1 MKKSF
6 LLAII
11 GALMAFSLAACEG
24 STPQASGPNND
35 DNNNE
40 QEQID
45 NTGLDETASY
55 TLRVISGSSISMGH
69 NDSAQ
74 VLLELVNAD
83 TGEAVADAG
92 LYLTL
97 DMSVSKSASFS
108 RSSNN
113 KTSLGVYTEY
123 DGVASATI
131 YSAAKNATG
140 KFTASLP
147 NHDCN
152 SVEITIS
159 INDEGGDNPGNE
171 EGTTG
176 NVFVTLNN
184 SESQVA
190 DSAELFIKEIEN
202 SSYASS
208 LCEDFLSGIGINNED
223 AFYSMNR
230 IGSSGT
236 HTFRNLTAG
245 KKVVVWAVGYSGN
258 NEVAK
263 ACAESAS
270 AVSASAPI
278 DVELTFKDLPPNL
291 DHDYDVMLGIDL
303 TKIMPETWLKWF
315 NLVDNIFTT
324 PVGTAIYYALWAW
337 ETNAADGI
345 PSFTIP
351 VVNIKIDIWEI
362 VTGNYELNE
371 LLINC
376 EMVDGTKTGACPSF
390 NYLLGEIEVFPWAIQ
405 EIETALENI
414 ENFGPVYNSIK
425 AVGQDILEQAQN
437 FNVGARFELA
447 MEDDN
452 TLSITETWTHVVW
465 TWRLNDTSADCPNGS
480 TCGRHAFE
488 FSKNGE
494 YSDSIVNKKYSGN
507 VAANATNDG
516 YTVTLPSNHA
526 FILKYGAL
534 LKILIND
541 VVVPQIMINDKDHL
555 NTDGENVVVNGDES
569 LGDLL
574 NYWIP
579 CGKVSTAVHNWLGSL
594 SVGGYDLGALATGL
608 ISQEKLDEYCELG
621 LNTAGNF
628 AMDKLAELVVDADI
642 KVRAG
647 SSFELNELDG
657 DRAPTVLEN
666 LDYDIGLTVEE
677 INDEGHVV
685 GEETY
690 DAHLTGEGIFA
701 VDPQTPEHCAEFL
714 SLSYERAEAAC
725 GN

>member
-11 GALMAFSLAACEG
+11 GALMAFSLSACSG
-24 STPQASGPNND
+24 DSPQAGN
-35 DNNNE
+35 NNNE
-40 QEQID
+40 QEQNDPPDIENPNLNKD
-45 NTGLDETASY
+45 AAY
-55 TLRVISGSSISMGH
+55 TIIFESDRSISMGH

-74 VLLELVNAD
+74 VFFKLVNAD
-83 TGEAVADAG
+83 TQEPVADAG
-92 LYLTL
+92 LLLTL

-113 KTSLGVYTEY
+113 KTSIGVYTES
-123 DGVASATI
+123 DGVAGASI

-140 KFTASLP
+140 TLTVSLP
-147 NHDCN
+147 EHDCN
-152 SVEITIS
+152 ELEITIS
-159 INDEGGDNPGNE
+159 IHE
-171 EGTTG
+171 EGTGTGDIEDNTTG

-184 SESQVA
+184 SESLVA

-202 SSYASS
+202 SSSVSS
-208 LCEDFLSGIGINNED
+208 LCDDFMAGYGIGNED
-223 AFYSMNR
+223 ELYIVNR
-230 IGSSGT
+230 LSSIPVE

-245 KKVVVWAVGYSGN
+245 KKVVVWAVGFKN
-258 NEVAK
+258 NSEVAR
-263 ACAESAS
+263 ACAESTS
-270 AVSASAPI
+270 TVSATAPI
-278 DVELTFKDLPPNL
+278 SVDLTFEDLPPNL
-291 DHDYDVMLGIDL
+291 DNDYDVMLGIDL

-315 NLVDNIFTT
+315 NLVDNLFES
-324 PVGTAIYYALWAW
+324 PVGTAIYYALWWW
-337 ETNAADGI
+337 EYRGEYAETGGGSTISLGFSVNIWDTIVADQELEELLENCGIPNGTASSSCPKFMSMNLFPLAVNAAED
-345 PSFTIP
+345 
-351 VVNIKIDIWEI
+351 
-362 VTGNYELNE
+362 
-371 LLINC
+371 
-376 EMVDGTKTGACPSF
+376 
-390 NYLLGEIEVFPWAIQ
+390 
-405 EIETALENI
+405 ALEGI
-414 ENFGPVYNSIK
+414 QGFGNVYASIK
-425 AVGQDILEQAQN
+425 EVGQDILEQAQN

-494 YSDSIVNKKYSGN
+494 YSDSVVNKQYSGN

-516 YTVTLPSNHA
+516 YTVTLPEEHA

-541 VVVPQIMINDKDHL
+541 VVVPQIMLNDQDQL
-555 NTDGENVVVNGDES
+555 NTDGETVEVNGDES

-579 CGKVSTAVHNWLGSL
+579 CGKVSAAVYGWLSGIDTIGTYIGMFL
-594 SVGGYDLGALATGL
+594 SEST
-608 ISQEKLDEYCELG
+608 LDSYCELG

-666 LDYDIGLTVEE
+666 LDYNIGLTVEE
-677 INDEGHVV
+677 VNEEGHVT
-685 GEETY
+685 GEKTY

-701 VDPQTPEHCAEFL
+701 VDPQTPAHCAEFL

>member
-147 NHDCN
+147 DHDCN

-303 TKIMPETWLKWF
+303 VNIMPTSWRTWFDLI
-315 NLVDNIFTT
+315 DNIFTT

-337 ETNAADGI
+337 EYKGGGASLNLGVTTVDFWDDVTGDMELGALLDACGIPNGEPGANCPSLLTFKLFPLAVNAAEDALDEIDG
-345 PSFTIP
+345 FG
-351 VVNIKIDIWEI
+351 DI
-362 VTGNYELNE
+362 Y
-371 LLINC
+371 
-376 EMVDGTKTGACPSF
+376 A
-390 NYLLGEIEVFPWAIQ
+390 
-405 EIETALENI
+405 
-414 ENFGPVYNSIK
+414 SIK
-425 AVGQDILEQAQN
+425 TVGNNILSMAKKFDI
-437 FNVGARFELA
+437 GARFNLS
-447 MEDDN
+447 MTDED
-452 TLSITETWTHVVW
+452 TLSVTETWTHVVW
-465 TWRLNDTSADCPNGS
+465 TWQLNDTSPECTKGS
-480 TCGRHAFE
+480 DTYNAATCGRHAFD
-488 FSKNGE
+488 FSKSG
-494 YSDSIVNKKYSGN
+494 SVVNETYDADF
-507 VAANATNDG
+507 AANTNDG
-516 YTVTLPSNHA
+516 YTVTLPNEHA
-526 FILKYGAL
+526 FLLRYGAL
-534 LKILIND
+534 LKILIDD
-541 VVVPQIMINDKDHL
+541 VVVPQIMLNDKDQL
-555 NTDGENVVVNGDES
+555 NTDGDDVVVNGDES

-579 CGKVSTAVHNWLGSL
+579 CTKFTTWLHNWLSGLNTVGPLIGGFL
-594 SVGGYDLGALATGL
+594 SQST
-608 ISQEKLDEYCELG
+608 LDGYCELG
-621 LNTAGNF
+621 LNAAGDF
-628 AMDKLAELVVDADI
+628 AMDKLAELVVDANI

-677 INDEGHVV
+677 VNEEGHVT
-685 GEETY
+685 GEKTY

>member
-278 DVELTFKDLPPNL
+278 DVELTFEDLPPNL
-291 DHDYDVMLGIDL
+291 DNDYDVMLGIDL
-303 TKIMPETWLKWF
+303 VNIMPTSWRTWFDLI
-315 NLVDNIFTT
+315 DNIFTT

-337 ETNAADGI
+337 EYKGGGASLNLGFMTVDFWDDVTGDMELGALLDACGIPNGEPGANCPSLISFKLFPLAVNAAEDALDEIDG
-345 PSFTIP
+345 FG
-351 VVNIKIDIWEI
+351 DI
-362 VTGNYELNE
+362 Y
-371 LLINC
+371 
-376 EMVDGTKTGACPSF
+376 A
-390 NYLLGEIEVFPWAIQ
+390 
-405 EIETALENI
+405 
-414 ENFGPVYNSIK
+414 SIK
-425 AVGQDILEQAQN
+425 TVGNNILSMAKKFDI
-437 FNVGARFELA
+437 GARFNLS
-447 MEDDN
+447 MTDED
-452 TLSITETWTHVVW
+452 TLSVTETWTHVVW
-465 TWRLNDTSADCPNGS
+465 TWQLNDTSPECTKGS
-480 TCGRHAFE
+480 ATYNAATCGRHAFD
-488 FSKNGE
+488 FSKSG
-494 YSDSIVNKKYSGN
+494 SVVNETYDADF
-507 VAANATNDG
+507 AANTNDG
-516 YTVTLPSNHA
+516 YTVTLPNEHA
-526 FILKYGAL
+526 FLLRYGAL
-534 LKILIND
+534 LKILIDD
-541 VVVPQIMINDKDHL
+541 VVVPQIMLNDKDQL
-555 NTDGENVVVNGDES
+555 NTDGDDVVVNGDES

-579 CGKVSTAVHNWLGSL
+579 CTKFTTWLHDWLSGLDTVGPVIGGFLSQST
-594 SVGGYDLGALATGL
+594 
-608 ISQEKLDEYCELG
+608 LDGYCELG
-621 LNTAGNF
+621 LNAAGDF
-628 AMDKLAELVVDADI
+628 AMDKLAELVVDANI

-666 LDYDIGLTVEE
+666 LDYNIGLTVEE
-677 INDEGHVV
+677 VNEEGHVT
-685 GEETY
+685 GEKTY

-701 VDPQTPEHCAEFL
+701 VDPQTPAHCAEFL

>member
-11 GALMAFSLAACEG
+11 GALMAFSLAACSG
-24 STPQASGPNND
+24 DTPQASQGNSG
-35 DNNNE
+35 E
-40 QEQID
+40 E
-45 NTGLDETASY
+45 NTKPEEIQNPDLDETASY
-55 TLRVISGSSISMGH
+55 TLKVISDRSISMGH

-74 VLLELVNAD
+74 VLFELVNAD

-113 KTSLGVYTEY
+113 KTSLGVYTEF

-140 KFTASLP
+140 KLIASLP
-147 NHDCN
+147 EFDCN

-245 KKVVVWAVGYSGN
+245 KKVVVWAVGYSGS

-278 DVELTFKDLPPNL
+278 DVELTFEDLPPNL
-291 DHDYDVMLGIDL
+291 DNDYDVMLGIDL

-315 NLVDNIFTT
+315 NLVDNLFES
-324 PVGTAIYYALWAW
+324 PVGTAIYYALWWW
-337 ETNAADGI
+337 EYRGEYAETGGGSTISLGFSVNIWDTIVADQELEELLENCGIPNGTASSSCPKFMSMNLFPLAVNAAED
-345 PSFTIP
+345 
-351 VVNIKIDIWEI
+351 
-362 VTGNYELNE
+362 
-371 LLINC
+371 
-376 EMVDGTKTGACPSF
+376 
-390 NYLLGEIEVFPWAIQ
+390 
-405 EIETALENI
+405 ALEGI
-414 ENFGPVYNSIK
+414 QGFGNVYASIK
-425 AVGQDILEQAQN
+425 EVGQDILEQAQN

-494 YSDSIVNKKYSGN
+494 YSDSVVNKQYSGN

-516 YTVTLPSNHA
+516 YTVTLPEEHA

-541 VVVPQIMINDKDHL
+541 VVVPQIMLNDQDQL
-555 NTDGENVVVNGDES
+555 NTDGETVEVNGDES

-579 CGKVSTAVHNWLGSL
+579 CGKVSAAVYGWLSGIDTIGPLIGNFL
-594 SVGGYDLGALATGL
+594 SQST
-608 ISQEKLDEYCELG
+608 LDGYCELG
-621 LNTAGNF
+621 LNAAGDF
-628 AMDKLAELVVDADI
+628 AMDKLAELVVDANI

-647 SSFELNELDG
+647 SSFELNDLNAE
-657 DRAPTVLEN
+657 RAPTVLEN
-666 LDYDIGLTVEE
+666 LNYDIGLTVDE

-685 GEETY
+685 GEDTY
-690 DAHLTGEGIFA
+690 NAHLTGEGIPA
-701 VDPQTPEHCAEFL
+701 VTPLTAAQCAQFL
-714 SLSYERAEAAC
+714 NLSAERAEAAC